1 METAAPD
8 SRGYTRTAVALHW
21 TVAGLV
27 ILLLTMGWVMTNMSA
42 SPAKLQIVTWHKW
55 GGITVLALFF
65 ARTLWRLT
73 HPAPPYVPM
82 PLWQQRAANVVHVS
96 LYVLLLVQPLSGWL
110 FSSAAGRQVVYLNL
124 FPLPN
129 LIDRNPAAGALFKS
143 VHNACGLLLTALVAL
158 HVLAALKHHFVDR
171 DNTLRRM
178 LRWRA
183 S

>member
-1 METAAPD
+1 METTAPD
-8 SRGYTRTAVALHW
+8 TRGYTRTAVALHW

-27 ILLLTMGWVMTNMSA
+27 IVLLAMGWVMTDMSA

-55 GGITVLALFF
+55 GGITVLALFV
-65 ARTLWRLT
+65 ARALWRLT
-73 HPAPPYVPM
+73 HPAPPSVPM
-82 PLWQQRAANVVHVS
+82 PLWQQRTANTVHAL

-124 FPLPN
+124 IPLPN
-129 LIDRNPAAGALFKS
+129 LIGRNPAAGAIFKKL
-143 VHNACGLLLTALVAL
+143 HDTCGVLLAALVAV

-171 DNTLRRM
+171 DDTLRRM

-183 S
+183 R